1 MSVEASSAGIG
12 IGGVIALVISVALN
26 KSIWWA
32 ILHTIFGWFYIIYAL
47 VTQGK
52 QIVPGFIS
60 LLGL

>member
-1 MSVEASSAGIG
+1 MSEKSSTGLGLGA
-12 IGGVIALVISVALN
+12 VLALLISVAIN
-26 KSIWWA
+26 KSFWWA
-32 ILHTIFGWFYIIYAL
+32 IVHMLFGWFYVLYAL

>member
-1 MSVEASSAGIG
+1 MSSESTSAGIG
-12 IGGVIALVISVALN
+12 IGGVLALLISVALN
-26 KSIWWA
+26 KSFWWA
-32 ILHTIFGWFYIIYAL
+32 ILHVLFGWFYVLYAL